1 MKANRF
7 VQILAAAA
15 VICGVVLM
23 SSCEKE
29 PLLPEV
35 IESEVYDNGS
45 AEEVMVTPTSDGQS
59 LSYES
64 WMMVRGVT
72 KGAFANRVSV
82 TLNAS
87 MPNVTEVRDVAVWDF
102 GTSRIVQTREAG
114 ESRTEGFVTIT
125 DSVLVYTVITEE
137 FEFSYR
143 LHYEVGVYDDG
154 VTRQVMPYHYF
165 GNIRDNGGVT
175 EAADSY
181 VDGDYAYA
189 RRIFRHSISVEF
201 GGETYE
207 VKAEVTLR
215 RALGAAGASYVVRSE
230 VTEKS
235 VTAKSEGDGFLST
248 ITVRSLMSTGE
259 EREETYSAELPV
271 GGESNYAR
279 ACEPDCAYAD
289 VRRLNMTLE
298 PVSESWEEYG
308 KHVTLKRI
316 SENCVVHYN
325 AFDLE
330 IPFYRY
336 GALFDNGVLI
346 EEMACCEYDPA
357 SASIA
362 AEDWNLENETASY
375 ESYRLNLEVSLP
387 IGSLTAKGKYSGKFY
402 FYE

>member
-1 MKANRF
+1 M
-7 VQILAAAA
+7 QILVAAA

-45 AEEVMVTPTSDGQS
+45 AEEVTVTSTSDGQS

-72 KGAFANRVSV
+72 KGAFDNRVSV

-114 ESRTEGFVTIT
+114 ESRTEGFVTVT

-201 GGETYE
+201 GGE
-207 VKAEVTLR
+207 
-215 RALGAAGASYVVRSE
+215 
-230 VTEKS
+230 
-235 VTAKSEGDGFLST
+235 
-248 ITVRSLMSTGE
+248 
-259 EREETYSAELPV
+259 
-271 GGESNYAR
+271 SNYAR

-308 KHVTLKRI
+308 KHITLKRI

-357 SASIA
+357 SALIA

>member
-1 MKANRF
+1 M
-7 VQILAAAA
+7 
-15 VICGVVLM
+15 
-23 SSCEKE
+23 
-29 PLLPEV
+29 
-35 IESEVYDNGS
+35 
-45 AEEVMVTPTSDGQS
+45 
-59 LSYES
+59 
-64 WMMVRGVT
+64 
-72 KGAFANRVSV
+72 
-82 TLNAS
+82 
-87 MPNVTEVRDVAVWDF
+87 
-102 GTSRIVQTREAG
+102 
-114 ESRTEGFVTIT
+114 
-125 DSVLVYTVITEE
+125 
-137 FEFSYR
+137 
-143 LHYEVGVYDDG
+143 
-154 VTRQVMPYHYF
+154 
-165 GNIRDNGGVT
+165 
-175 EAADSY
+175 
-181 VDGDYAYA
+181 
-189 RRIFRHSISVEF
+189 
-201 GGETYE
+201 
-207 VKAEVTLR
+207 TLR

-271 GGESNYAR
+271 SGESNYAR

>member
-1 MKANRF
+1 M
-7 VQILAAAA
+7 QIWAAAA
-15 VICGVVLM
+15 AICGMVLT
-23 SSCEKE
+23 SSCEKD

-45 AEEVMVTPTSDGQS
+45 AGEVTVTPASDGTS

-64 WMMVRGVT
+64 WIMVRGVT
-72 KGAFANRVSV
+72 KGAFDNRVAV

-87 MPNVTEVRDVAVWDF
+87 MPNVAETRDVAVWDF

-125 DSVLVYTVITEE
+125 DSVLVYTVVTEE

-201 GGETYE
+201 GGRTCE

-215 RALGAAGASYVVRSE
+215 RALGPAGAPYVVRSE
-230 VTEKS
+230 VVDKS
-235 VTAKSEGDGFLST
+235 VTAKAEGDGFLST

-259 EREETYSAELPV
+259 EREETYSAELPA

-298 PVSESWEEYG
+298 PVSVSWEEYG
-308 KHVTLKRI
+308 ERVTLKRI

-346 EEMACCEYDPA
+346 EEMACCEYDVA
-357 SASIA
+357 SASVTT
-362 AEDWNLENETASY
+362 ENWKLENKTESY
-375 ESYRLNLEVSLP
+375 ESYRLTLEVSLP
-387 IGSLTAKGKYSGKFY
+387 IGSLTTKGKYGGKFY

>member
-1 MKANRF
+1 
-7 VQILAAAA
+7 
-15 VICGVVLM
+15 M

-45 AEEVMVTPTSDGQS
+45 AEEVTVTSTSDGQS

-72 KGAFANRVSV
+72 KGAFDNRVSV

-114 ESRTEGFVTIT
+114 ESRTEGFVTVT

-215 RALGAAGASYVVRSE
+215 RALGQPAR
-230 VTEKS
+230 
-235 VTAKSEGDGFLST
+235 
-248 ITVRSLMSTGE
+248 LMS
-259 EREETYSAELPV
+259 S
-271 GGESNYAR
+271 
-279 ACEPDCAYAD
+279 
-289 VRRLNMTLE
+289 
-298 PVSESWEEYG
+298 
-308 KHVTLKRI
+308 
-316 SENCVVHYN
+316 
-325 AFDLE
+325 
-330 IPFYRY
+330 
-336 GALFDNGVLI
+336 GAKLRKN
-346 EEMACCEYDPA
+346 
-357 SASIA
+357 
-362 AEDWNLENETASY
+362 
-375 ESYRLNLEVSLP
+375 R
-387 IGSLTAKGKYSGKFY
+387 
-402 FYE
+402 